1 MAITTRG
8 LAALKPGTWKV
19 ERGNRGEGALRAK
32 GSPNGPRFYFRYRTP
47 DGKTDDLPIGSYD
60 ESGSHGLTL
69 VAARKR
75 AAELRARYLAGDRDL
90 RAVLEAEQREAERQ
104 RRNEEEAEAAKAIA
118 DKATFGALLNAYVAS
133 LKRDGKA
140 SEKAVKAAVKRHVEM
155 PWPELWKAPAAS
167 ITVDDLLRIVARL
180 GDAEKLREAAK
191 LRSYIRA
198 AYAAAVRARQD
209 ARALPALR
217 DLRIAA
223 NPARDLVTVEGSNNA
238 RDRALSVAE
247 LRAYWRRIGAMRG
260 APGAA
265 LRFHLLTGAQRVEQ
279 LARLTDAD
287 RDLDLDAVRLR
298 DTKGRRKTPRAHVV
312 PLLPAASDA
321 LEGMGPRS
329 GSFLFTV
336 DAGESGVSYSA
347 IRSYVIDV
355 AEAMVRDKEA
365 TALFTPGDLRR
376 TVETRL
382 AAEGI
387 SGDARAQLQSHGLGG
402 IQARHYDRH
411 DYFSEK
417 RVALEKLYALLT
429 EKPKDGK
436 VVPMRRRRTK
446 VA

>member
-8 LAALKPGTWKV
+8 LATLKPGAWKT
-19 ERGNRGEGALRAK
+19 EKGNRGEGALRAK
-32 GSPNGPRFYFRYRTP
+32 GSPNGPRFYFRYRTTV
-47 DGKTDDLPIGSYD
+47 GTTDDLPIGSYD

-90 RAVLEAEQREAERQ
+90 RAVLEAEQREGERK
-104 RRNEEEAEAAKAIA
+104 RREEEEAEAAKAVA
-118 DKATFGALLNAYVAS
+118 DKATLGALLNAYTAS

-140 SEKAVKAAVKRHVEM
+140 SEKAVKAAIKRHVET

-167 ITVDDLLRIVARL
+167 ITVDDLLGIVAKVVN
-180 GDAEKLREAAK
+180 AEKPREAAK
-191 LRSYIRA
+191 LRAYLRA
-198 AYAAAVRARQD
+198 AFAAGIRARQD

-217 DLRIAA
+217 DLRITS
-223 NPARDLVTVEGSNNA
+223 NPARDLATIEGSIGA
-238 RDRALSVAE
+238 RTRALSKDE
-247 LRAYWRRIGAMRG
+247 LRAYWKRISAQEG

-279 LARLTDAD
+279 LARLIDAD

-298 DTKGRRKTPRAHVV
+298 DTKGRRKTPRGHVV

-321 LEGMGPRS
+321 LDGMGPRT
-329 GSFLFTV
+329 GAFLFTV
-336 DAGESGVSYSA
+336 DHGKSGVSYSA
-347 IRSYVIDV
+347 IRSYVLDV
-355 AEAMVRDKEA
+355 AEAMVKDKEA
-365 TALFTPGDLRR
+365 AALFTPGDLRR

-382 AAEGI
+382 AELGV

-417 RVALEKLYALLT
+417 RAALEKLYALLT
-429 EKPKDGK
+429 EKPKAGK
-436 VVPMRRRRTK
+436 VVSLRQRRR
-446 VA
+446 A